1 MYLILIGRGKMLTW
15 VVIFLII
22 ALVAAIFGFG
32 GIVDAAVDIAKI
44 IFFIFIVLF
53 IISLFVH
60 VGHFTLHKF

>member
-1 MYLILIGRGKMLTW
+1 MLWRRKMLTW
-15 VVIFLII
+15 VVIFLMI
-22 ALVAAIFGFG
+22 AVVAAVFGFG